1 MVFEPR
7 QCVFQRTMSLADEL
21 LADLEE
27 AVGEEDDEA
36 LAAAYSKEIA
46 EDMDH
51 DGLASSSRMSVP
63 TCVSV
68 KEVAKLH
75 DSEELQTLLNLIEMY
90 QNNSKGSKSNIV
102 GPVEQDPEYKL
113 IVSANNTV
121 LKIDNEIYLIHKF
134 LRDRYSKRFPELESL
149 VPSPLDYIRAVS
161 ILKND
166 LSKAKTSEELVQ
178 VLNPATIM
186 VVSVSAATTT
196 GKELDQEM
204 LNSVDEA
211 CQMAMRLHE
220 VKTNILTYVESKMSL
235 IAPNL
240 SAIVGASIAAKLM
253 GISGGLTGLSKMPA
267 CNIQVLGAQKASMSG
282 FSSIAVNPHCGLI
295 FQCDLVQQA
304 VPDLK
309 RKAAKL
315 VAAKSSLAARVD
327 SNHSCTTGSIGLQF
341 REEILMKLT
350 KLNEPPPVKQTK
362 ALPAPIDVPRKRR
375 GGRRFRKMKARLGET
390 EMRKQANRMNFG
402 EVEDDIIQEDLGFS
416 VGNIGKSS
424 QTGGIRMAQIDKKTE
439 VKLSKSLQRK
449 LAKDQLH
456 GGRTT
461 IKQQVSGTA
470 SSVAFTPLEGLEIK
484 NPNAAAE
491 ISDGDAK
498 YFAATSGFL
507 SVKPV
512 VPKGAI

>member
-1 MVFEPR
+1 
-7 QCVFQRTMSLADEL
+7 MSLADEL

-27 AVGEEDDEA
+27 AVGEEDEELVD
-36 LAAAYSKEIA
+36 AYKNAGMSST
-46 EDMDH
+46 MDH
-51 DGLASSSRMSVP
+51 SGLASGGVKGEPNDPKTSHANASV
-63 TCVSV
+63 T
-68 KEVAKLH
+68 EIAKLH
-75 DSEELQTLLNLIEMY
+75 ASDDLKTLLKLIESY
-90 QNNSKGSKSNIV
+90 QTEPKTSKSNII

-121 LKIDNEIYLIHKF
+121 LKIDSEIYLIHKF
-134 LRDRYSKRFPELESL
+134 IRDRYCKRFPELESL
-149 VPSPLDYIRAVS
+149 VPMAQDYINTVL
-161 ILKND
+161 ILRND
-166 LSKAKTSEELVQ
+166 LSKAKTSEELAQ
-178 VLNPATIM
+178 ILNPASIM

-196 GKELDQEM
+196 GKELEE
-204 LNSVDEA
+204 NVVESVVEA
-211 CQMAMRLHE
+211 CQMAKDLLD
-220 VKTNILTYVESKMSL
+220 VKAKILAYVESRMSL

-282 FSSIAVNPHCGLI
+282 FSSIAVNPHCGLV
-295 FQCDLVQQA
+295 FQSEIVQQT

-315 VAAKSSLAARVD
+315 IAAKASLAARVD
-327 SNHSCTTGSIGLQF
+327 SNHSCASGSIGLQF
-341 REEILMKLT
+341 REEILSKLT
-350 KLNEPPPVKQTK
+350 KLNEPPPVKQAK
-362 ALPAPIDVPRKRR
+362 ALPAPIDAPRKRR

-390 EMRKQANRMNFG
+390 ELRKQANRMNFG
-402 EVEDDIIQEDLGFS
+402 EVEDDLVQEDLGFTL
-416 VGNIGKSS
+416 GNIGKSS

-449 LAKDQLH
+449 LAKDQVH

-461 IKQQVSGTA
+461 VRQQISGTA

-484 NPNAAAE
+484 NPNAMNEGSSGSAK
-491 ISDGDAK
+491 DDK

-507 SVKPV
+507 SVRPV
-512 VPKGAI
+512 VPK